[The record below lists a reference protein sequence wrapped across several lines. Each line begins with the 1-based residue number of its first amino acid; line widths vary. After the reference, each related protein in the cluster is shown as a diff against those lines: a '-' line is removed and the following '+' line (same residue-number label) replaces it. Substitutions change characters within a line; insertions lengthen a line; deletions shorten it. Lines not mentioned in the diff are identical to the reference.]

1 MCTYE
6 NAPIKFKTGA
16 EMVDQ
21 IDLTLQDRKRYKAIC
36 KKARQY
42 AETRW
47 LEDDKNIDCYLEL
60 YQYSVGDE
68 RRINLS
74 RYN

>member
-1 MCTYE
+1 M
-6 NAPIKFKTGA
+6 I
-16 EMVDQ
+16 DQ
-21 IDLTLQDRKRYKAIC
+21 IDNTLRDRKRYKSLC
-36 KKARQY
+36 RKARQY

-60 YQYSVGDE
+60 YQYSVGDP
-68 RRINLS
+68 RRVNIN